1 MISDEFEAFGD
12 NYSYAGK
19 LKPKYLSPKVSNS
32 SEIIQGSLVGP
43 EWVHF
48 MGSITYSGA

>member
-19 LKPKYLSPKVSNS
+19 QKPKYLFKKLLIFKNPEYSFKTNIHFLKIS
-32 SEIIQGSLVGP
+32 SKS
-43 EWVHF
+43 
-48 MGSITYSGA
+48 YSFF